1 MVGGI
6 WHAGSSLL
14 PLAWMICL
22 WSHSNEE
29 LKLWNFSSFHWK
41 ADRRRRSVVKDTGE
55 LTHFWIS
62 QVAPRLRICLQCW
75 RHRRHGFD
83 PWVGKISWKGECQP
97 TPVFLPGQPHGQ
109 RSLVGYSPWGH
120 KESDN
125 DWSHTPHTRQPLI
138 WKYLWGI
145 TIPVT
150 GRQRAWA
157 FPIHS
162 EILVNDG
169 AELSCRASRKV
180 EAPLEPR
187 HRNYTLLH
195 V

>member
-62 QVAPRLRICLQCW
+62 QVAPRLRVCLQCW
-75 RHRRHGFD
+75 RHGRHGFD

-109 RSLVGYSPWGH
+109 KSLVGYSPRGH

-125 DWSHTPHTRQPLI
+125 DWSTHTPHQTAINLEIPLGHYNTSNRKAKSLGI
-138 WKYLWGI
+138 PYPQWNSSKWWGW
-145 TIPVT
+145 T
-150 GRQRAWA
+150 
-157 FPIHS
+157 F
-162 EILVNDG
+162 
-169 AELSCRASRKV
+169 
-180 EAPLEPR
+180 
-187 HRNYTLLH
+187 LLGFQKSWSSIGTQA
-195 V
+195 